1 MARSEDNVAIRFY
14 RQRSFLF
21 IRRFLQESAKLHNV
35 DKSTRIALVQ
45 DAKRLFILRVTT
57 DDRKVFLSTFTW
69 KSLSIVVGATSAG
82 EMR

>member
-14 RQRSFLF
+14 RQRSFFF

-57 DDRKVFLSTFTW
+57 DDRKVFLSTFAW